1 MTEKESKN
9 PVVETY
15 KGIQI
20 RKYPTLRLRVSV
32 TEMKNIIDASIT
44 TGCSPASII
53 SAISQPYND
62 NDKLVTIYGKD
73 GNEFKISKKILRKR
87 N

>member
-1 MTEKESKN
+1 MTEKENKN
-9 PVVETY
+9 PIVETY
-15 KGIQI
+15 KGVQI
-20 RKYPTLRLRVSV
+20 RRYPLLQLRISV
-32 TEMKNIIDASIT
+32 TEMKNIIDAQIT
-44 TGCSPASII
+44 TGCSPTSII